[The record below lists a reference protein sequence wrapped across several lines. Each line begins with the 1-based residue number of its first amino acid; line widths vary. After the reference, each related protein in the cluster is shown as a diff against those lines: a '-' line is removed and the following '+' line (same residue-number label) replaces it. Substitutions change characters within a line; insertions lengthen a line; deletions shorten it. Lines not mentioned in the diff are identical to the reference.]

1 MIQWIRQTGLSR
13 LVNIRKKKENRKM
26 KKAYEAPK
34 AEKMEFDYSDAVV
47 AASNACRWEIP
58 MGDTYKGCVENP
70 KGPGHATDQL

>member
-1 MIQWIRQTGLSR
+1 M
-13 LVNIRKKKENRKM
+13 NM
-26 KKAYEAPK
+26 KKTYEAPK